1 MTMATNKLTDT
12 GVKALAAPGK
22 YFDGEGLYLEVTAAG
37 SKLWRLKYRLHGKE
51 NRFAVGAYPSISLKS
66 ARDRAKAARQSIANG
81 VAPLTAK
88 RKATATQRAE
98 QARTFQLVADDFMA
112 HKRNELAQQT
122 LSGYNGALKNHIL
135 PTLAKIPVAEL
146 TRQHMKDL
154 VGRLEKS
161 PSMAAYALRLAK
173 TILDRAVDDGY
184 VTANVAAGR
193 GILPKRK
200 ATSFAAITDPA
211 ELKKLLILLDEY
223 KGQGAVMSALRLLT
237 MLPARPSEMATMRWG
252 DVDLDAAEWRY
263 TVSKTGS
270 PHIVPLPVQA
280 VAILKGLQDS
290 RIPSKG
296 EGWVFP
302 SPRNVAAPILPR
314 ALLAGLTDRLGYQ
327 PGTIT
332 THGFRSTFRTI
343 AHEVLDIDFVVLEL
357 MLSHKMPGPLGS
369 TYARAQLLR
378 QRKEAA
384 QKWADYLDS
393 LRVGQ

>member
-1 MTMATNKLTDT
+1 MATEKLTDPA
-12 GVKALAAPGK
+12 VRALTEPAK
-22 YFDGEGLYLEVTAAG
+22 YFDGKGLYLEVTRAG

-51 NRFAVGAYPSISLKS
+51 NRFALGAYPGVTLKE
-66 ARDRAKAARQSIANG
+66 ARAKAAEARASVSRG
-81 VAPLTAK
+81 DAPLTTK
-88 RKATATQRAE
+88 RKAAAAQKAE
-98 QARTFQLVADDFMA
+98 QARTFQAVADDFIA
-112 HKRNELAQQT
+112 HKANELAPQT
-122 LSGYNGALKNHIL
+122 LAGYSGALKNHI
-135 PTLAKIPVAEL
+135 PPSLAKIPVAEL

-154 VGRLEKS
+154 VKGLDKS
-161 PSMAAYALRLAK
+161 PSMAAYVLRLTK
-173 TILDRAVDDGY
+173 SILDRAVDDGY

-200 ATSFAAITDPA
+200 ASNFAAITDPA
-211 ELKKLLILLDEY
+211 ELRKLLLLLDGY
-223 KGQGAVMSALRLLT
+223 KGQDAVMSALRLLT
-237 MLPARPSEMATMRWG
+237 MLPARPSEMATMRWA

-263 TVSKTGS
+263 EVSKTGS
-270 PHIVPLPVQA
+270 SHITPLPTQA
-280 VAILKGLQDS
+280 VAILEQMKD
-290 RIPSKG
+290 RRVPSKG
-296 EGWVFP
+296 QGWVFP

-327 PGTIT
+327 SGTIT

-384 QKWADYLDS
+384 QKWADYLDT
-393 LRVGQ
+393 LREKA